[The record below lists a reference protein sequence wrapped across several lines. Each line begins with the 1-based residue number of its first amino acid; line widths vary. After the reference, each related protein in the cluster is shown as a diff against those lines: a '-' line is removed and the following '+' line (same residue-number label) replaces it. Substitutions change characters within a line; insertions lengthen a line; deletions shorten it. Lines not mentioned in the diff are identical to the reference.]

1 MNAFPPGPFPGY
13 GGSAG
18 IDASGRQRVRCPRCG
33 ARGRPGDPWCG
44 QCLTRFD
51 TPAGSDTGPG
61 TGAPPGAGTPGTE
74 VSGTGAPGVPGTEA
88 FGTES
93 PGVPGTEVSGTESP
107 GVPGVPG
114 VGVSGTGDSGASEQP
129 GKARHVAAPA
139 RAGLVGGEVPE
150 EVIDHL
156 MSELSESVE
165 PTLPTGLG
173 RLVGKGNGTSI
184 AIVGGLSMVS
194 LSLLGLAVLG
204 LFL

>member
-1 MNAFPPGPFPGY
+1 MNAFPPGPLPGY
-13 GGSAG
+13 GGAAG

-74 VSGTGAPGVPGTEA
+74 VSGTGSPGVPGTEA

-93 PGVPGTEVSGTESP
+93 PGVPGA
-107 GVPGVPG
+107 
-114 VGVSGTGDSGASEQP
+114 GVSGTGDSGASEQP